1 MMDRTFSYLKKLAS
15 NLGVTI
21 RYSYKMNNTTP
32 SVYDPYSNQI
42 VLNMNA
48 TDMLFQFAHEIAH
61 SLTRESCLLYK
72 TSNIF
77 HSKAEY
83 EANSLAIKILKD
95 FYFKDVEIENRRI
108 DNFMLYYKI
117 PYNFWDLCMTA

>member
-32 SVYDPYSNQI
+32 SVYDQYSNQI

-61 SLTRESCLLYK
+61 
-72 TSNIF
+72 
-77 HSKAEY
+77 
-83 EANSLAIKILKD
+83 SLAIKILKD